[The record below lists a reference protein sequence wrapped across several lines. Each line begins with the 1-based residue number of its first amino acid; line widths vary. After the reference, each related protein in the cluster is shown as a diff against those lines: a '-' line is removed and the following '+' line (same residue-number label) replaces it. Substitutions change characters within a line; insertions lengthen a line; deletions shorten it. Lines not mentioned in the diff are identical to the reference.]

1 MRSGVSDPLA
11 GHAQDAFWKEI
22 LTHDWVLHSAR
33 QDIEVIYQAAGAMP
47 TSIFDTQVA
56 AGLLGYPAQMGY
68 AGLVKELFDV
78 EIHKSHTRADW
89 SKRPLRDEYLEY
101 AAEDVEYLLPA
112 CQILT
117 ERLEEHGRLAWARED
132 SQWLLDP
139 TLYDIGESQAIE
151 RLKGARAFR
160 GRKRA
165 AAVKLA
171 AWREAEAIKRD
182 RPRQWIMR
190 DNVLLDIAWNLP
202 TTEAAMADIQG
213 VPPKLVQRVGRQLLG
228 LIAAAGKDDGGYDP
242 PRPPDARQKAL
253 LKEMQSARGRV
264 CDRAR
269 YRGGNGGFKA
279 RIVGR
284 GCFRPPQ
291 LACIQWLARRAH
303 RRRTRESARERL
315 SRGQSAWREGS
326 GARCVLERGGQALI
340 DLVDGAFGIDRRQLV
355 SLAVEL
361 DQRLRAFAVDVQA
374 IADRLFVVV
383 LALNQFAARVRA
395 FVQSLPVRKS
405 RRSAAC
411 LSASRYGDRSGAS

>member
-1 MRSGVSDPLA
+1 MLTSVSDFRLRLLMPDYQFVEEPDSLVPQLQSEGQLGIDTEFMRERTYFAQLCLTQIATPDEIWCADPLA

-253 LKEMQSARGRV
+253 LKEMQSRV
-264 CDRAR
+264 AACATEL
-269 YRGGNGGFKA
+269 G
-279 RIVGR
+279 IV
-284 GCFRPPQ
+284 
-291 LACIQWLARRAH
+291 AETVASK
-303 RRRTRESARERL
+303 RELSA
-315 SRGQSAWREGS
+315 
-326 GARCVLERGGQALI
+326 
-340 DLVDGAFGIDRRQLV
+340 
-355 SLAVEL
+355 
-361 DQRLRAFAVDVQA
+361 
-374 IADRLFVVV
+374 VVV
-383 LALNQFAARVRA
+383 SGHRNSRVFNGWRAELIGDELA
-395 FVQSLPVRKS
+395 SL
-405 RRSAAC
+405 
-411 LSASRYGDRSGAS
+411 LENG